1 MRLLL
6 DPGACRTLDDV
17 LRAGEAAW
25 THGLDG
31 VVLGATDELPAP
43 LVSAAALAARV
54 PDILLAVEV
63 AAGDRHPIELAEE
76 AVITDTMA
84 GGRLILA
91 ASPAPGFE
99 ERYGETL
106 DLLRLGFAARPF
118 RFEGEH
124 WVVPGGIPQNVHNVE
139 KRIRVT
145 PTPPRVRV
153 ELWGAGSGR
162 EEALARGLGHLAAE
176 SDSDEALAASWAA
189 VDGSPWS
196 VGLPRGRRLT
206 WRGAEDALR
215 RLRGGRDAFGQDWA
229 AVTAPAEALEA
240 LAHVV
245 RPRIQLDR
253 LPPGLEQHWDETRP
267 WLLPG

>member
-6 DPGACRTLDDV
+6 DPGACRTLENV
-17 LRAGEAAW
+17 LDAGEAAW
-25 THGLDG
+25 HHGLDG
-31 VVLGATDELPAP
+31 VLLSATHELPAP
-43 LVSAAALAARV
+43 LVSAAALASRV
-54 PDILLAVEV
+54 PDLLLAVEV
-63 AAGDRHPIELAEE
+63 VVGERHPIELAEE
-76 AVITDTMA
+76 AIITDTVA
-84 GGRLILA
+84 HGRLILA
-91 ASPAPGFE
+91 AAPAPGFE
-99 ERYGETL
+99 DRYGETL
-106 DLLRLGFAARPF
+106 DLLRHAFAARPF

-124 WVVPGGIPQNVHNVE
+124 WVVPAGLPENVHNVE
-139 KRIRVT
+139 ELVRVT
-145 PTPPRVRV
+145 PTPPRARV

-176 SDSDEALAASWAA
+176 ADSDEALAASWAG
-189 VDGSPWS
+189 VEGHPWSIGSP
-196 VGLPRGRRLT
+196 RARRLT

-215 RLRGGRDAFGQDWA
+215 RLAGGRKAFGQDWA
-229 AVTAPAEALEA
+229 AVRADADALEE